1 VLFRPRSPGTWNY
14 EIGSGTKT
22 RGTSPDRARLKEPEH
37 PYVKI
42 IIIDDDD
49 EREPGELDK
58 EEPEEEEPEPKVEVR
73 THTVKKTGE
82 QAPGPWF
89 KEPEGNNPDP
99 QEEE

>member
-1 VLFRPRSPGTWNY
+1 
-14 EIGSGTKT
+14 
-22 RGTSPDRARLKEPEH
+22 LKEPEH

-42 IIIDDDD
+42 IIVDDDGRERGEPD
-49 EREPGELDK
+49 EEEQPK
-58 EEPEEEEPEPKVEVR
+58 EEPEEKEPKVEVR

>member
-1 VLFRPRSPGTWNY
+1 M
-14 EIGSGTKT
+14 
-22 RGTSPDRARLKEPEH
+22 KEPEH

-42 IIIDDDD
+42 IIIDDDGR
-49 EREPGELDK
+49 ERGELDK
-58 EEPEEEEPEPKVEVR
+58 EEPEEKEPEPKVEVR

-89 KEPEGNNPDP
+89 KEPEATSPDT